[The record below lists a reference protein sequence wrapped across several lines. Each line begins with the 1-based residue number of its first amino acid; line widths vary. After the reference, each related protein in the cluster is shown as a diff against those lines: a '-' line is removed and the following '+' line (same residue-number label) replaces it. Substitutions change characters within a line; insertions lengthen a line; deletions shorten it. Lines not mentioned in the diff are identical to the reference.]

1 VSQKPS
7 KNAAGPITGVLAGV
21 VGGAVFLVLW
31 MVFGLPVIPSL
42 IAGAAGYGAGLLIFR
57 RSSGSLEVAIPGVS
71 REMISTSLREG
82 GEKISEL
89 KSLSPRIS
97 SSSIRA
103 KFDAIV
109 GAGED
114 IVDDLKKNPKDIRAA
129 RQFLNYYLDATIKIV
144 TRYADL
150 SEKGLTTSDIQDS
163 LRKVESM
170 LDTIRAAFEKQ
181 HARLL
186 EDDVLD
192 LDAEMSLL
200 KQTIQMEGLGA
211 EDKKS

>member
-1 VSQKPS
+1 MSQKPS

-57 RSSGSLEVAIPGVS
+57 RSSRSLEVAIPGVS